1 LRASALWSNYG
12 DLITALGVVTRIDV
26 TDIEARSTVELVAA
40 VAILGLETVIS
51 ALTVQ
56 RNFDNLT

>member
-1 LRASALWSNYG
+1 MRASALWSNYS
-12 DLITALGVVTRIDV
+12 DFITALSVVTRIDV
-26 TDIEARSTVELVAA
+26 TDIEARPTVELVAA

>member
-26 TDIEARSTVELVAA
+26 TDIVARPTVELVAA

>member
-1 LRASALWSNYG
+1 MRASALWSNYG

-26 TDIEARSTVELVAA
+26 TDIVARPTVELVAA